1 MACQTI
7 SISISSLHI
16 KRCMN
21 YVCETRGGGA
31 AASCL
36 GSHCQML
43 STSLSHLVRPG
54 LHLMHQTA
62 KSIYIYTVSIYVCVC
77 VCRII
82 CSSGLLFLGN
92 SGRLIDCSRLAA
104 MMRMMMM
111 ICNSFFLY
119 FFFGQ
124 HREIRLNSRV
134 IKLCYQRS
142 LGHVTFLS
150 FSAFPHSLPFPFSC
164 LPPFLLCNF
173 L

>member
-1 MACQTI
+1 MSWQPLPNAEHVPL
-7 SISISSLHI
+7 S
-16 KRCMN
+16 
-21 YVCETRGGGA
+21 
-31 AASCL
+31 L
-36 GSHCQML
+36 GSPWVAFDAPNCQVD
-43 STSLSHLVRPG
+43 TV
-54 LHLMHQTA
+54 
-62 KSIYIYTVSIYVCVC
+62 YIYVC

-104 MMRMMMM
+104 MMRMMM

-142 LGHVTFLS
+142 VGHVTFLS